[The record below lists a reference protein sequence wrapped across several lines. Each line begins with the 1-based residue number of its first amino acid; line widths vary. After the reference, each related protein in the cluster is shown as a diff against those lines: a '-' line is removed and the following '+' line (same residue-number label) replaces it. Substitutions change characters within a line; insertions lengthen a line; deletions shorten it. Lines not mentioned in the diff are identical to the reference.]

1 MGRPNERGKTMSW
14 YSDYLT
20 GVSQDFAAIHQ
31 IYHAEMGAGDDF
43 PHIAAAAMQQAAN
56 FKNENDVFT
65 SVENYATA
73 VLTNSVPIYP
83 ARETFEPEAFICAL
97 AGCMI
102 HYLRVA
108 GAYDYDA
115 QTHVRQLRYAIA
127 DYAARVGADPAIALK
142 HLPRED

>member
-1 MGRPNERGKTMSW
+1 MSW
-14 YSDYLT
+14 YNDYLT

-31 IYHAEMGAGDDF
+31 LYRAEMGDADNF
-43 PHIAAAAMQQAAN
+43 PYVAAAAMQQAAN
-56 FKNENDVFT
+56 FKDENDIFT
-65 SVENYATA
+65 FVENYATA
-73 VLTNSVPIYP
+73 VLTNRIPTYHKH
-83 ARETFEPEAFICAL
+83 ETFEPETFICAL

-102 HYLRVA
+102 RYLKVA

-127 DYAARVGADPAIALK
+127 DYAARVGADHAIALR